1 MDEEKYIS
9 DTDANYV
16 AIVGVLS
23 QIQNGT
29 ERVIEYGSRLVNKAE
44 KNYCVLD
51 KELLALRYFIEYFGQ
66 YVLGRR
72 FTV

>member
-1 MDEEKYIS
+1 MDEEKYIL
-9 DTDANYV
+9 DTDANDV
-16 AIVGVLS
+16 AIGGVLS